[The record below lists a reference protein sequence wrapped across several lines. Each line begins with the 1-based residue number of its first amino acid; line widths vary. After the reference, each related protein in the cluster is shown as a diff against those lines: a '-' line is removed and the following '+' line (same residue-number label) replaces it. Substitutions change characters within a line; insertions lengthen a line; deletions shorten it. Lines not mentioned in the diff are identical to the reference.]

1 MIQGLKNKTH
11 DLLRASEKYT
21 KTDMVYLAKG
31 GGWLLFGQIVTTS
44 TAFLVAILFANLLD
58 PQIYGTYRF
67 ILSIA
72 SILVITTMSG
82 LNISVTQAVS
92 RGFEGSIKTALQE
105 KIKWGLLGSFLGIV
119 LSVYYLINENYQL
132 SIAFLIISIFIP
144 FYESF
149 NIYNSFLVGK
159 KLFRQ
164 STNYESATRVL
175 YLLSVSTTLFLTDNL
190 FIILLSYFI
199 PWTLMRAFFYFKT
212 FRDNKNNDE
221 IDPTVNGTGKRL
233 SVVGG
238 IGSIAMYLD
247 SILLFHY
254 LGPIQVA
261 IYSFALI
268 PVDQISSV
276 FKNITLLSSPKLAN
290 RSVNEIKSSINQ
302 RLIKL
307 FLLGCLISFGYIVII
322 PHVFGIVF
330 PQYMEAVLL
339 SQILS
344 LVFIIRLPLSFLTAV
359 IQSKTDVTPASWI
372 HARSLSSVI
381 LILCLIILTPLF
393 GVMGVVASRI
403 VSITIAYIVYW
414 TQWIMFLK
422 RSI

>member
-1 MIQGLKNKTH
+1 
-11 DLLRASEKYT
+11 
-21 KTDMVYLAKG
+21 MVYLAKG